1 MSRQQ
6 RAFCECLA
14 ADKRKAILES
24 RWVMAEILDIGG
36 KQKCA
41 HSQCLCEVASF
52 EKYCSDYCSDAD
64 EEKEVEIQC
73 DCKHPPCA
81 LD

>member
-1 MSRQQ
+1 
-6 RAFCECLA
+6 
-14 ADKRKAILES
+14 
-24 RWVMAEILDIGG
+24 MAEILDIGG

-41 HSQCLCEVASF
+41 RSQCLCEVASF